1 MLLVCVVVGVEG
13 PRLGWRIQIWVVK
26 DWQVLVELVA
36 VAAVFA
42 LVWTDSVDLPDLVSC
57 CRFAGLGLQL
67 ALRIARRTL

>member
-1 MLLVCVVVGVEG
+1 MLLVRVLVGVED
-13 PRLGWRIQIWVVK
+13 PRLGWRIQIWVAK

-36 VAAVFA
+36 VAAVFV

-57 CRFAGLGLQL
+57 CRSAGLDLQL